1 MARIEKSINLLSFR
15 MFAVLK
21 FFVFNS
27 ALSTADVLTDL
38 LTYLALLDNNPNWA
52 GLTLYWMWNPFVVHS
67 AIFLFNKAFCK
78 RGKTSN
84 TIQEL
89 MHEFYKQAGVHLPF
103 VASVH
108 NIWRTHRLYQLKYG
122 TEDFNSKDH
131 KEVEKLLD
139 EAGRCSQAESNLESG
154 PQSVTQVLC

>member
-1 MARIEKSINLLSFR
+1 
-15 MFAVLK
+15 MFAVLR

-38 LTYLALLDNNPNWA
+38 LTFLALLDSNPNWA
-52 GLTLYWMWNPFVVHS
+52 GLTLYWMWNPFLVHT

-78 RGKTSN
+78 RGQTNYNSFHF
-84 TIQEL
+84 ISIREL
-89 MHEFYKQAGVHLPF
+89 VHEFYKEAGIHLPF

-108 NIWRTHRLYQLKYG
+108 NILRARRLYQLKYG
-122 TEDFNSKDH
+122 TKEFNSKHH

-139 EAGRCSQAESNLESG
+139 EAGRCSQAESNLEAG
-154 PQSVTQVLC
+154 PQSVTQVVF